1 MTNGFYLQN
10 FLYLY
15 SRNKHV
21 IMENTRIKLS
31 ETVMVIDAAY
41 LNFVINDLKKYFEPL
56 LGRSLQR
63 ADLALFTM
71 CLAMDAGVKE
81 GSNDVQILL
90 VYDEQSGKLED
101 CLPSDLKSELD
112 GMAFKGPLGEFC
124 FMAVSSEGFVSRGEL
139 YLDLLHIVLNSAEVK
154 KLIVVPFNE
163 EFGGMLGLRV
173 NDLVG
178 QEGITKKDLIPFT
191 YPSDEELKRV
201 GVTGIFLGYYIPWEG
216 LHNVL
221 VAKAHGFES
230 WGKVVEGD
238 YDDYENLDN
247 YQAGIHEYFKFLK
260 FGFGR
265 CSDQASMH
273 IRRGRISRDEAMK
286 IVKERDGAFRWTY
299 LDKKLEDILEPLDIT
314 VDEFIK
320 VCDEFTNKKLFLTDK
335 NGKLIKDKKG
345 NLTKINYDN
354 VEEDH

>member
-124 FMAVSSEGFVSRGEL
+124 FMAVNQGGRSKDNKAAKMTKEEREKKMAEMKKSREDYDAQL
-139 YLDLLHIVLNSAEVK
+139 KKIMTKEQYDSYVK
-154 KLIVVPFNE
+154 KQAE
-163 EFGGMLGLRV
+163 REKQMK
-173 NDLVG
+173 
-178 QEGITKKDLIPFT
+178 EGRQNRQ
-191 YPSDEELKRV
+191 KRQ
-201 GVTGIFLGYYIPWEG
+201 G
-216 LHNVL
+216 
-221 VAKAHGFES
+221 
-230 WGKVVEGD
+230 
-238 YDDYENLDN
+238 
-247 YQAGIHEYFKFLK
+247 
-260 FGFGR
+260 
-265 CSDQASMH
+265 
-273 IRRGRISRDEAMK
+273 
-286 IVKERDGAFRWTY
+286 
-299 LDKKLEDILEPLDIT
+299 
-314 VDEFIK
+314 
-320 VCDEFTNKKLFLTDK
+320 
-335 NGKLIKDKKG
+335 
-345 NLTKINYDN
+345 
-354 VEEDH
+354 

>member
-1 MTNGFYLQN
+1 
-10 FLYLY
+10 
-15 SRNKHV
+15 
-21 IMENTRIKLS
+21 
-31 ETVMVIDAAY
+31 
-41 LNFVINDLKKYFEPL
+41 
-56 LGRSLQR
+56 
-63 ADLALFTM
+63 
-71 CLAMDAGVKE
+71 
-81 GSNDVQILL
+81 
-90 VYDEQSGKLED
+90 
-101 CLPSDLKSELD
+101 
-112 GMAFKGPLGEFC
+112 
-124 FMAVSSEGFVSRGEL
+124 
-139 YLDLLHIVLNSAEVK
+139 
-154 KLIVVPFNE
+154 
-163 EFGGMLGLRV
+163 MLGLRV

-273 IRRGRISRDEAMK
+273 IRRGRISR
-286 IVKERDGAFRWTY
+286 VKQ
-299 LDKKLEDILEPLDIT
+299 
-314 VDEFIK
+314 
-320 VCDEFTNKKLFLTDK
+320 
-335 NGKLIKDKKG
+335 
-345 NLTKINYDN
+345 
-354 VEEDH
+354 